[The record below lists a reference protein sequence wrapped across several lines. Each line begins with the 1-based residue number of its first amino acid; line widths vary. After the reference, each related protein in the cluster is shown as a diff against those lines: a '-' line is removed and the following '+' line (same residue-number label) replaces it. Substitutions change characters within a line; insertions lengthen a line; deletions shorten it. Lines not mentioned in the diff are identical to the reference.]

1 METKTT
7 DVAVSSETR
16 IEKLVG
22 PVILLGPPGAGK
34 GTQAKKIAEIY
45 GIPQISTGDILR
57 ANVALGTELG
67 KKAKEVMGRGE
78 LVPDDLVNAMVADR
92 LSQTDCDRGCILDGF
107 PRTVPQAKWLD
118 NHLKTKFFDK
128 ERGCALAP
136 IVIEIKIEYNFL
148 LQRLT
153 GRRSC
158 PTCGRIYNVYFQP
171 PRVAGICDVDGSS
184 LVTRKDDSEEVISE
198 RLKSYERQTL
208 PLTDYYRGQGRLHSV
223 NGERP
228 LAEITQEVFS
238 LIDAN
243 VEENAR

>member
-7 DVAVSSETR
+7 DVAVSTEART
-16 IEKLVG
+16 EKLVG

-34 GTQAKKIAEIY
+34 GTQAKKIAAIY

-92 LSQTDCDRGCILDGF
+92 LAQADCDRGCILDGF

-128 ERGCALAP
+128 ERGCMLPP
-136 IVIEIKIEYNFL
+136 IVIEIKIEYNVL

-158 PTCGRIYNVYFQP
+158 PTCGRIYNVHYQP
-171 PRVAGICDVDGSS
+171 PSVDGICDVEGSK
-184 LVTRKDDSEEVISE
+184 LVIRPDDREEVIVE
-198 RLKSYERQTL
+198 RLKEYERKTR
-208 PLTDYYRGQGRLHSV
+208 PLVEYYEASGRLRTV
-223 NGERP
+223 NGDQP
-228 LAEITQEVFS
+228 
-238 LIDAN
+238 
-243 VEENAR
+243 VETVATDILRAIENGNRL